1 MVSGF
6 FDSILDLLD
15 DIKDLLGGLADKVTE
30 PILDT
35 IGDVRGFGEGLL
47 KAITRPL
54 RQGLD
59 NASAALATLTR
70 KVVDNVKAAIKVA
83 EGLAASIGDRI
94 TEQLKDGLKLADDSI
109 DKLTD
114 AVLKQ
119 AKNALELG
127 ESAIKTVTEKA
138 NEGFQDVIDSTGNT
152 IDRLGSDI
160 VKALQTSFDTI
171 VGPIE
176 PIVSFVT
183 DIVPGLFLAI
193 KDSLTEFADNIKDF
207 KVFEGL
213 PIAEGIKTL
222 INVIFR
228 GEFEQGSQQ
237 IDFIL
242 KQIED
247 DEFIGPIIR
256 QFSPTGN
263 PLLGVVGLPLLLA
276 IVIGIT
282 MAAAQSLVAGELTK
296 TQQLSLGRQRP
307 TLLNPAEAREIINR
321 FPELTGQTFKDL
333 EKQGYPDAT
342 IVPLLDIRKRLL
354 ETGELLTLW
363 LRDEI
368 EAPELATRLGRLGW
382 EDNEIDN
389 FKVLAFPIPAV
400 ADLIRMSVREVFSP
414 EIAEKF
420 GQFEEI
426 PDAFILWAGRQGLS
440 EFWARNFWAAH
451 WELPSLQMGFEMAHR
466 NIITQD
472 DLATLMVALDVM
484 PFWRDKIQAIAFR
497 PFTRV
502 DIRRMHRLGILNLEE
517 VKRSYLDLGYNE
529 EKATAQTLFVERL
542 NSRDDESI
550 EDDLRELTKTNILDL
565 LEEKIVTPEEAVT
578 MLVSVRYSQEAAE
591 ALVSIT
597 ELREM
602 RKAREQRIKIIR
614 GQFRQGLISFN
625 EAVEAFDALNINP
638 DRRSVILAE
647 LEAEKESEPRL
658 PTRANLDKMV
668 KQQVISETEYKDTMG
683 SLGFSSVWTEKFLLL
698 IAAGEETE

>member
-15 DIKDLLGGLADKVTE
+15 DIKGLLGGLADKVTE